1 MLANEGP
8 FVPLLI
14 ERQRGET
21 QLFAKEVKV
30 EGKRYIVCRNETEAE
45 KDRKDRE
52 AIVTALDA
60 QLKRGD
66 KALVRN
72 SAYRRYLRKT
82 TDGPAFAIDAG
93 KLAEEARFDGV
104 FVLRTNAKIT
114 PLQAVLRYRDLLQVE
129 NLFLRTKAVSGRGRS
144 SIPPTPR
151 YGATYFVFPRARHAE
166 GLEDLSRQAGMC
178 RNGRRFC
185 AVSIACNMCASATG
199 TTIGWSAPTPRS
211 RSPICS
217 ATPTSRCR
225 HALSKS
231 PHRNSRRPRNRPKTP
246 RRPSCHVG
254 VNSLKAA

>member
-30 EGKRYIVCRNETEAE
+30 ESKRYIVCRNETEAE

-72 SAYRRYLRKT
+72 SAYRRHLRKT

-114 PLQAVLRYRDLLQVE
+114 PLQAVQISGFSQQQSSGGSLTFSSQYGLVDVASLPVLSVDGVPRHGPVPTPTPSPALQTVGAPSAGQAVVFATIEKLAELRDKGILSE
-129 NLFLRTKAVSGRGRS
+129 EEFANGLRARRGRCS
-144 SIPPTPR
+144 SIVIR
-151 YGATYFVFPRARHAE
+151 LHANQY
-166 GLEDLSRQAGMC
+166 R
-178 RNGRRFC
+178 
-185 AVSIACNMCASATG
+185 
-199 TTIGWSAPTPRS
+199 
-211 RSPICS
+211 
-217 ATPTSRCR
+217 
-225 HALSKS
+225 
-231 PHRNSRRPRNRPKTP
+231 
-246 RRPSCHVG
+246 
-254 VNSLKAA
+254 